1 MRWLEVKQRGPLDG
15 SVIIP
20 GSKNSSLAL
29 IAAAVLG
36 DTPTILEGI
45 PDINDIRAIGEIG
58 SRIGLQVRK
67 NDDGHFVV
75 DSSGIHS
82 SVLDQALTSSF
93 RASYYLI
100 GGLLSKYKRVTLGY
114 PGGDNFV
121 ERPIDQHMKIFK
133 AFGADVTLEEK
144 QYTVSAEKLTGTDF
158 CFDLLTSGATINAV
172 LLASLAAGITH
183 LHNCATDP
191 EVVD

>member
-1 MRWLEVKQRGPLDG
+1 MIVPDQKLYRNGGVRMRWLEVKQRGPLDG

-58 SRIGLQVRK
+58 SRIGLQVSK

-75 DSSGIHS
+75 DSSRIHS

-100 GGLLSKYKRVTLGY
+100 GGLL
-114 PGGDNFV
+114 
-121 ERPIDQHMKIFK
+121 
-133 AFGADVTLEEK
+133 
-144 QYTVSAEKLTGTDF
+144 
-158 CFDLLTSGATINAV
+158 
-172 LLASLAAGITH
+172 
-183 LHNCATDP
+183 
-191 EVVD
+191 